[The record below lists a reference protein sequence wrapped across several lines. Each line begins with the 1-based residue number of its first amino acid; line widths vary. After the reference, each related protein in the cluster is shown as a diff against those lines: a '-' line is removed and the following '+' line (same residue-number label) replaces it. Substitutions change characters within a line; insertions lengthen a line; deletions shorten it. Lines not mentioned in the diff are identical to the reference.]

1 MPYCLSLACND
12 VDFFLQVEVV
22 VSRELL
28 NGIRSKFSEL
38 HKKMLINCNRLES
51 QMSLTWILTM
61 EISSGEVLFVRM
73 RCMTRSRAWSATLLQ
88 KHLSRQ
94 ITL

>member
-1 MPYCLSLACND
+1 MCADLVAFEEVRQWQMPYCLSLACND

-28 NGIRSKFSEL
+28 NGVGSEFSEL

-51 QMSLTWILTM
+51 QMSLTWILTFRR
-61 EISSGEVLFVRM
+61 GLVRPDEVHD
-73 RCMTRSRAWSATLLQ
+73 TL
-88 KHLSRQ
+88 
-94 ITL
+94 